1 MGWREAA
8 NEQCAEAFRGPVRPT
23 GNPTSQS
30 EKFPDDYPASF
41 PSKKKSAHG
50 RAARVPG
57 EMNKLERQYA
67 ALLEARRITGEIQS
81 WKYEP
86 FKLRLAKSTFFD
98 IDFSLIFHDGHVE
111 LHEVKGHW
119 EDDARVKIKV
129 AAEMFPEFKFFGV
142 RWNRCDGW
150 AFEEFQAGKSR

>member
-1 MGWREAA
+1 MGWREAGI
-8 NEQCAEAFRGPVRPT
+8 EQCAEAFRGPVRPMQ
-23 GNPTSQS
+23 NSAPVS
-30 EKFPDDYPASF
+30 EKFSSEDTAVRFLNKNRST
-41 PSKKKSAHG
+41 HG
-50 RAARVPG
+50 RAGRTPG

-67 ALLEARRITGEIQS
+67 ALLEARRVTGEIKS

-98 IDFSLIFHDGHVE
+98 IDFSLIFHDGHIE

-129 AAEMFPEFKFFGV
+129 AAEIFPEFKFFGV
-142 RWNRCDGW
+142 RWNGREGW
-150 AFEEFQAGKSR
+150 AFEEFQRGEK